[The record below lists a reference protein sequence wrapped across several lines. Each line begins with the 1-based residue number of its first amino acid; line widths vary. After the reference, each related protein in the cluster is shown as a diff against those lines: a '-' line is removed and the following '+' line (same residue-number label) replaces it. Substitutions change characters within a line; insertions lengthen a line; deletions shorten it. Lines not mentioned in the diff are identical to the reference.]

1 MQDLVIYT
9 DNNIKIIPTFQNEE
23 LRVATER
30 IVEFIRGAGINYF
43 KIAVQLKLIKD
54 LELYKDDGF
63 DSVYNYAERV
73 FGYSRTSVVRMI
85 KTANL
90 YLSQDG
96 SSTIFLKEG
105 KDFGISQLRE
115 LLSLPKSEVIDL
127 VEEGKITPEMTKDQI
142 REAVKAKKSK
152 ENDKEKSDNS
162 STVESDNSLS
172 SETPFQAAQNA
183 PESLSNSSKV
193 SEYQNSSEKPVEG
206 SRTSQNSLSEGS
218 YQPIS
223 RSDIDFMIA
232 RLAGDEESKE
242 EEYPSAPY
250 EFNFFNCKS
259 ERSESKKVDDIELD
273 ELVYDSDRTV
283 SKELKDCFELLKKEV
298 KRLNHFRHLE
308 SAQLNE
314 EIREL
319 KEENKRLREE
329 NYRLLHPAPK
339 KRGRPRKNQ
348 D

>member
-9 DNNIKIIPTFQNEE
+9 DNNVKVIPTFQNEE
-23 LRVATER
+23 LRVATEK

-43 KIAVQLKLIKD
+43 KIAVQLKLVKD
-54 LELYKDDGF
+54 LELYKEDGF
-63 DSVYNYAERV
+63 ESVYDYAERV
-73 FGYSRTSVVRMI
+73 FGYSKTSVVRMI

-152 ENDKEKSDNS
+152 VIDISEEEKSDNS
-162 STVESDNSLS
+162 STVESDNLS
-172 SETPFQAAQNA
+172 AETPLQAAQIA
-183 PESLSNSSKV
+183 LESTSDSLVVSN
-193 SEYQNSSEKPVEG
+193 YQTPSEG
-206 SRTSQNSLSEGS
+206 SRMSQNSLSDNS

-223 RSDIDFMIA
+223 NSDIDFMIG
-232 RLAGDEESKE
+232 LLNEE
-242 EEYPSAPY
+242 EEYPSVPY
-250 EFNFFNCKS
+250 ELRFYNCKK
-259 ERSESKKVDDIELD
+259 EYSESKRLEEIELD
-273 ELVYDSDRTV
+273 ELVYSDIVGRLP
-283 SKELKDCFELLKKEV
+283 KELKDYIELAKKEI
-298 KRLNHFRHLE
+298 KRLNHFRTIE
-308 SAQLNE
+308 SEQLNE
-314 EIREL
+314 EIRKLKEEISRL
-319 KEENKRLREE
+319 KEENYK
-329 NYRLLHPAPK
+329 LLHLEK
-339 KRGRPRKNQ
+339 RKRGRPRKVQ